1 MKEVKAEVAHSDFHA
16 CNSFDLMDQ
25 LGEIH
30 TSTLVVCGEED
41 LMTPV
46 KYSQYLADSIK
57 GANLFLVPNA
67 GHMVMLEKP
76 DEVAERIKEFVQ
88 TLSTG

>member
-1 MKEVKAEVAHSDFHA
+1 
-16 CNSFDLMDQ
+16 
-25 LGEIH
+25 
-30 TSTLVVCGEED
+30 
-41 LMTPV
+41 MTPV